1 MIALERE
8 FTQQLDGAPQS
19 EWLSS
24 EDNST
29 QLDTYSES
37 SSQSSGR

>member
-1 MIALERE
+1 MTALERE
-8 FTQQLDGAPQS
+8 YTQQLSGAPQS

-29 QLDTYSES
+29 QLDTFGQS